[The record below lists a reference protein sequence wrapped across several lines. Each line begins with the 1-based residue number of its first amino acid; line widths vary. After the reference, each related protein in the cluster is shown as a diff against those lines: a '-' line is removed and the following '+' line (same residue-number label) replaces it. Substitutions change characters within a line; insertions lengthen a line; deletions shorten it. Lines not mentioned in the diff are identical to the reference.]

1 VALLHLAGAPLARA
15 QEGEVDRKPLPERAH
30 ETDPP
35 PPTPPER
42 APDTS
47 GRPVSPAGDPRYI
60 PEVPRFDPNE
70 LPTAPPPPAPPPSF
84 LDQIVLRPELR
95 FRAGGGWDS
104 NVFRAERGRR
114 EDGFTR
120 YRGEAKLTATLPT
133 GTELFVDLT
142 GEGIFYFEQHKAN
155 EYFGTSFIEVFQPVT
170 RWLDVGLQNAFGA
183 SRQNL
188 LDDNGDLFPRGRF
201 GSYEEELRL
210 YSILRP
216 STDLSFEV
224 GGAPRWK
231 DYEENSGVESLDYE
245 ELRADAAITW
255 RVSRQPR
262 TRLKLKYRFRRRDY
276 RELSAR
282 ERDGTVAV
290 FAPSLDLHRHQVNLT
305 LFQDVRPA
313 GLELRLVAIGGFT
326 YNRDLHRNDRSYREL
341 SGSARAEVWLV
352 PKKTRLDLA
361 VRGVARDFLVR
372 RPSTSSGLLRHRLI
386 DGTVGIW
393 QQLHG
398 PLGVWADAT
407 AALWRSGDPL
417 EGYER
422 FILQAGLEL
431 SW

>member
-1 VALLHLAGAPLARA
+1 MALLHLAAAPVRA

-35 PPTPPER
+35 PPTPR

-60 PEVPRFDPNE
+60 PEAPRFDPNE
-70 LPTAPPPPAPPPSF
+70 LPTAPPPPPPPPSF

-95 FRAGGGWDS
+95 LRSGLGWDS

-120 YRGEAKLTATLPT
+120 LRGEAKLTATLPT

-155 EYFGTSFIEVFQPVT
+155 EYFGTSFVEVFQPLT
-170 RWLDVGLQNAFGA
+170 RWLDVGLQNAFAA

-216 STDLSFEV
+216 TADLSFEA
-224 GGAPRWK
+224 GGAPRLK
-231 DYEENSGVESLDYE
+231 DYEENSGVESLDYR
-245 ELRADAAITW
+245 ELRADAAVTW

-282 ERDGTVAV
+282 ERDGSVAA
-290 FAPSLDLHRHQVNLT
+290 FGPSLDLHRHQVNLT
-305 LFQDVRPA
+305 LFQDLRPA
-313 GLELRLVAIGGFT
+313 GLEVRLVVIGGFT
-326 YNRDLHRNDRSYREL
+326 YNRDLHQNDRSYREL

-352 PKKTRLDLA
+352 PKKTRLDLS

-372 RPSTSSGLLRHRLI
+372 RPSSSSGLLRHRLV

-393 QQLHG
+393 QQVVG
-398 PLGVWADAT
+398 PLAVWADAT